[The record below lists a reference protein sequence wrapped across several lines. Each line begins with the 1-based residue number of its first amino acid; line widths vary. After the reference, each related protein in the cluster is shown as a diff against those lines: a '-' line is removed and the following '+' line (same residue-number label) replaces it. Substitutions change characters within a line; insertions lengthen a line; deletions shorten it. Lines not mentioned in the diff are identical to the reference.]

1 MIKRKWY
8 ERVSAAALAAMLFMN
23 SGGMG
28 VQSRAEILSGENGVV
43 IQEAEGEAQPE
54 ANEEEQ
60 GLQEEKLENNGE
72 NGENDPEEENPE
84 EESAQKEPSEEESL
98 EETENGESSGEESPA
113 EESAADEGAGEG
125 EENASE
131 SSEETT
137 EPETMPETVPEPVP
151 ETIPE
156 TIPETTTAATS
167 QQSVTWMITG
177 FEPLKDE
184 IMVQQLP
191 LGSVETDIQFPDT
204 LEVTMQKVRDA
215 EDDVENDAADLEQNE
230 SAQESTE
237 FAEND
242 TIQEMN
248 QKLSGVT
255 WQLDSELSVYPEF
268 HGGISQK
275 EYFTEF
281 DEDGNPIE
289 TEEKTYAGYAKE
301 NEPYSGAVYIYH
313 AVLPEEDSN
322 GKPIELADGVEIPEI
337 YVVLGEVGGALY
349 AVEEATYTVSGSA
362 YSFTVSGG
370 GINKTFTGAE
380 AVKDA
385 FNAILDNSVDRK
397 ATIRFDN
404 VNIEQDNAF
413 PIITQ
418 SCELTFTGSYTNRSY
433 AFEFSGDGPFVIH
446 SSASI
451 KSGREFV

>member
-98 EETENGESSGEESPA
+98 EETENGESSGEESPT
-113 EESAADEGAGEG
+113 EESVADEGAGEG
-125 EENASE
+125 EENVSE

-137 EPETMPETVPEPVP
+137 EPETMPETVPETVP

-337 YVVLGEVGGALY
+337 YVVLGEVGG
-349 AVEEATYTVSGSA
+349 
-362 YSFTVSGG
+362 
-370 GINKTFTGAE
+370 GA
-380 AVKDA
+380 
-385 FNAILDNSVDRK
+385 ICGRRS
-397 ATIRFDN
+397 N
-404 VNIEQDNAF
+404 VY
-413 PIITQ
+413 
-418 SCELTFTGSYTNRSY
+418 G
-433 AFEFSGDGPFVIH
+433 
-446 SSASI
+446 
-451 KSGREFV
+451 